1 MQRYLTRQLQAGVA
15 GLQGGQAD
23 LQHKL
28 QSLQDANN
36 SLQES
41 QASLLGRVAALEAA
55 LVSFGYTLSPP
66 VLSLLLRKFDRSGRQ
81 AVAFDDFIQCC
92 LVLQGVTEAFR
103 AEDVAQSG
111 VVTLSYERF
120 LTLLLNSSLL

>member
-1 MQRYLTRQLQAGVA
+1 MISPCQEFGSLWRYVVDWQNCFKTFDKDKSGAINHA
-15 GLQGGQAD
+15 
-23 LQHKL
+23 
-28 QSLQDANN
+28 
-36 SLQES
+36 E
-41 QASLLGRVAALEAA
+41 LEAA